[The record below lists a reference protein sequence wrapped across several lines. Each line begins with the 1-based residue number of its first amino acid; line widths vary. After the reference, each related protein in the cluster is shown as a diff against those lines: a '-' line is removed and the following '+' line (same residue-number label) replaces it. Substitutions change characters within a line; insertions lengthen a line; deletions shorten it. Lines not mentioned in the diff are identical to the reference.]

1 MKPEAAADL
10 QTSSDKTLMEKE
22 LLHVDKQRKC
32 FLVMGHPPGDGM
44 GLLWKQQQLYIT
56 LVPSS

>member
-32 FLVMGHPPGDGM
+32 FLVMGWDYCGNSNN
-44 GLLWKQQQLYIT
+44 LT